1 MEVARDR
8 VIGILLGNLVIYVL
22 FTNVWPVSV
31 ARRID
36 PAIAALLRKLG
47 EMMRATN
54 PWTRRAVASTARS
67 ALAAIKTDH
76 ELAAYEPRAVRPSRN
91 WLAARHSSVHEIA
104 ALESPLLLSADQ
116 EEVTSAHIANRLET
130 LAGRFA
136 PADRQLSSL
145 DGYPQPGWSSLP
157 LFPIIDAILR
167 RLEQTSE

>member
-1 MEVARDR
+1 

-47 EMMRATN
+47 DMMRATN
-54 PWTRRAVASTARS
+54 PWTRRAVAFTARP
-67 ALAAIKTDH
+67 ALAAIKTDI
-76 ELAAYEPRAVRPSRN
+76 ELAAYEPRAVRPSRT

-116 EEVTSAHIANRLET
+116 EAVTSAHIANRLET

-136 PADRQLSSL
+136 PAARHLSSP
-145 DGYPQPGWSSLP
+145 DGYPQPGWSNLP
-157 LFPIIDAILR
+157 LFRIIDAILR
-167 RLEQTSE
+167 RLEQTSG